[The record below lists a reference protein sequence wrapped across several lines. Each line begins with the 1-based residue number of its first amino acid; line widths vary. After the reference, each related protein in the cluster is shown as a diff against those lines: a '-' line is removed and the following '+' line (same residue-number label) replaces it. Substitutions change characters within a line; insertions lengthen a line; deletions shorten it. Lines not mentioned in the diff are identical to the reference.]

1 MRALLRPLFVGALS
15 VAIAATGLL
24 GSSSVAL
31 AATGPRITTWSV
43 TAPVYEGDRPFA
55 NATFT
60 DPDLTDQHTVEIDWG
75 DGTTPDTYR
84 LTVGDRSFS
93 LQKTVPYV
101 SDSSGA
107 ALTVTITLS
116 DGIFATTRFVG
127 VTVLNAAPSISSFA
141 LSSASVEAG
150 KAVTATG
157 TFADNGAA
165 DTHTVTVDW
174 GDLSPTTTLNLA
186 AGVSSFTTGAHTYA
200 TSGDFTVTVT
210 VADNAGASATATSS
224 VSVHQANQA
233 PSIASLNLTTGA
245 EGGSSSLALTF
256 ADTDAADSHTVSVAW
271 GDGATSDSGTLA
283 STVTTFEAS
292 HVYAD
297 TIAYSVVVTLA
308 DSASHTVTASASVSP
323 TNVAP
328 VVGTLSLSPT
338 SVVDHQTL
346 TVGGTFTDPGTADTF
361 TLTMDWGDGTSSSQS
376 LAAGTR
382 SFSDSH
388 AYNAAGPITL
398 KATVADHDLGKAS
411 STADLV
417 VLPSNHAPADLA
429 VQATAD
435 LEGGSSTLSVS
446 FTDAE
451 ASDSHTVAITW
462 GDGGTD
468 SVSLGSGATSATPS
482 HTYLDSGTYTV
493 AVTVTDGGGLW
504 VAGGTTVT
512 AMNVSPSLSSLTFS
526 PSSVTD
532 HQTVTVTG
540 TFSDPGTLDT
550 YTVRFAWGDGST
562 SPDSLAAGTRS
573 FSGSHSYVTSGT
585 YDVIVTVTDRD
596 NGVGTQD
603 SFLVVTAH
611 NTVPSGLVLDS
622 SVAGANV
629 TINGGFDD
637 PDALDTHDLALTWGD
652 GVTTT
657 QALAAGA
664 TTFTASHVYSASR
677 TYTVNATVTEP
688 SGASTSATA
697 QVAVTV
703 PTVSASDVLDQMS
716 ALVLSF
722 NLDRNTE
729 RWLLKKIDDTKD
741 SLAYGNGQV
750 CSSGGS
756 LDRLMSYAQRNLTN
770 DDFAALSALA
780 TQARSAA
787 GCGDASVRTGK
798 ASKAVL
804 AYASDK
810 GKAEKTAKTKS
821 HDLRSAGHDSR

>member
-15 VAIAATGLL
+15 VAIGATGLL
-24 GSSSVAL
+24 GSTSVAL

-174 GDLSPTTTLNLA
+174 GDLSPTTTLSLA

-200 TSGDFTVTVT
+200 TSGDFTVTAT

-256 ADTDAADSHTVSVAW
+256 ADTDAADTHTVSVAW

-283 STVTTFEAS
+283 STVTTFGAP

-297 TIAYSVVVTLA
+297 TGTYSVVVTLV
-308 DSASHTVTASASVSP
+308 DSANHTVTASASVSP

-328 VVGTLSLSPT
+328 VVGSLSLSPT

-346 TVGGTFTDPGTADTF
+346 TVSGTFTDPGTADTF
-361 TLTMDWGDGTSSSQS
+361 TLTVDWGDGMSSTQS

-382 SFSDSH
+382 SFSATH
-388 AYNAAGPITL
+388 AYAAAGPVTI
-398 KATVADHDLGKAS
+398 KATVTDRDNGAAS
-411 STADLV
+411 SSASLT

-429 VQATAD
+429 VSSTAVV
-435 LEGGSSTLSVS
+435 EGGTTTLNVS
-446 FTDAE
+446 FTDVE
-451 ASDSHTVAITW
+451 TTDTHTVAVDW
-462 GDGGTD
+462 GDTSTE
-468 SVSLGSGATSATPS
+468 SVSLAAGVVSTNLTHPYAETGS
-482 HTYLDSGTYTV
+482 YTV
-493 AVTVTDGGGLW
+493 AVTVTD
-504 VAGGTTVT
+504 AGK
-512 AMNVSPSLSSLTFS
+512 LS
-526 PSSVTD
+526 V
-532 HQTVTVTG
+532 
-540 TFSDPGTLDT
+540 
-550 YTVRFAWGDGST
+550 
-562 SPDSLAAGTRS
+562 
-573 FSGSHSYVTSGT
+573 
-585 YDVIVTVTDRD
+585 
-596 NGVGTQD
+596 
-603 SFLVVTAH
+603 
-611 NTVPSGLVLDS
+611 
-622 SVAGANV
+622 
-629 TINGGFDD
+629 
-637 PDALDTHDLALTWGD
+637 
-652 GVTTT
+652 
-657 QALAAGA
+657 
-664 TTFTASHVYSASR
+664 
-677 TYTVNATVTEP
+677 
-688 SGASTSATA
+688 
-697 QVAVTV
+697 
-703 PTVSASDVLDQMS
+703 
-716 ALVLSF
+716 
-722 NLDRNTE
+722 
-729 RWLLKKIDDTKD
+729 
-741 SLAYGNGQV
+741 
-750 CSSGGS
+750 
-756 LDRLMSYAQRNLTN
+756 
-770 DDFAALSALA
+770 
-780 TQARSAA
+780 
-787 GCGDASVRTGK
+787 
-798 ASKAVL
+798 
-804 AYASDK
+804 
-810 GKAEKTAKTKS
+810 
-821 HDLRSAGHDSR
+821 